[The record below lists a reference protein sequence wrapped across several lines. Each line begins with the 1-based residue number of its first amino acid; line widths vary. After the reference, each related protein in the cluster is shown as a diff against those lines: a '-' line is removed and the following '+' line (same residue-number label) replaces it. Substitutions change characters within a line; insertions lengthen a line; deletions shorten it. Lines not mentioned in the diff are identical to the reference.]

1 MTYKGK
7 CVLAYSG
14 GLDTS
19 VAIPWLMER
28 GYDVVTV
35 SADVGQPVI
44 NMEQVKEK
52 ALKTGAVNAYNM
64 DLRQE
69 FVQEY
74 VWPTLK
80 ANGLY
85 QGTYPLSSSLS
96 RPLIAKYMVKVAQ
109 MEGAVAVAHGC
120 TGKGQDQVRFDVCTS
135 ALDPSLEVVAP
146 VRDWHFSRE
155 EEIEYAQAHGIPV
168 PTTKESPYSIDENM
182 WGRAIECGILENPW
196 NEPPSDAFKVTA
208 DPWNAP
214 DEPETI
220 QVSFENGT
228 PVGLNGA
235 LMDGPS
241 LVMALNRTAGK
252 HGVGR
257 IDMIE
262 DRLVGFKSREVY
274 ECPAAMTLIAAH
286 RALETLTLPKDV
298 LKVKKELEVKYAEL
312 AYEGY
317 WYSPLKEALDAFI
330 ETTQK
335 NVNGTVKVRL
345 FKGSAVVVGMT
356 SPDAIYKEDLATYSQ
371 GDKFDHSAAVGFIK
385 IYGLPIRT
393 WAQTHGKANLLEGDL
408 PTGVVAESPAS
419 VKVSA
424 K

>member
-1 MTYKGK
+1 MMEYKGK

-28 GYDVVTV
+28 GYDVVTAT
-35 SADVGQPVI
+35 ADVGQSVI
-44 NMEQVKEK
+44 NLQEVREK
-52 ALKTGAVNAYNM
+52 ALKTGAVNAYVM
-64 DLRQE
+64 DLKKE
-69 FVQEY
+69 FVDEY

-96 RPLIAKYMVKVAQ
+96 RPLIAKYMVKIAQ
-109 MEGAVAVAHGC
+109 AEGAVAVAHGC
-120 TGKGQDQVRFDVCTS
+120 TGKGQDQVRFDVCTN
-135 ALDPSLEVVAP
+135 ALDPTLEVVAP

-168 PTTKESPYSIDENM
+168 PTTLDSPYSIDENM

-196 NEPPSDAFKVTA
+196 NEPPSGAYRITV
-208 DPWNAP
+208 DPWEAP
-214 DEPETI
+214 DQPEFTEI
-220 QVSFENGT
+220 SFEKGI
-228 PVGLNGA
+228 PVALNGVA
-235 LMDGPS
+235 MDGPV
-241 LVMALNRTAGK
+241 LVDALNRIAGK

-274 ECPAAMTLIAAH
+274 ECPGAMTLIGAH
-286 RALETLTLPKDV
+286 RAMETLTLSKDV
-298 LKVKKELEVKYAEL
+298 LKVKKELEVKYSEL

-317 WYSPLKEALDAFI
+317 WFSPLREALDGFV
-330 ETTQK
+330 ESTQK
-335 NVNGTVKVRL
+335 NVNGVVKVRL
-345 FKGSAVVVGMT
+345 YKGSAVVRGMT
-356 SPDAIYKEDLATYSQ
+356 SPDAIYREDLATYSK
-371 GDKFDHSAAVGFIK
+371 GDAFDHSAAVGFIK

-393 WAQTHGKANLLEGDL
+393 WAQTHNRGKLIEIPDVIHAL
-408 PTGVVAESPAS
+408 PVAD
-419 VKVSA
+419 KTM
-424 K
+424 